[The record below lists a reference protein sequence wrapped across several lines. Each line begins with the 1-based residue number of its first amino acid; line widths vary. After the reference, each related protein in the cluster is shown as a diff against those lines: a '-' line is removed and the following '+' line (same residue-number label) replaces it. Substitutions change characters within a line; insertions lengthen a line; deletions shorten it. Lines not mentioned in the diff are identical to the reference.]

1 MLECHFAQQNS
12 HMDCPW
18 IWTQATVVKSQE
30 LNPSAMG
37 NALSHIIIINY
48 LMLFLI
54 SSMFPAVSSFYKVF
68 SKKLQYLEYT
78 L

>member
-1 MLECHFAQQNS
+1 
-12 HMDCPW
+12 
-18 IWTQATVVKSQE
+18 
-30 LNPSAMG
+30 MG